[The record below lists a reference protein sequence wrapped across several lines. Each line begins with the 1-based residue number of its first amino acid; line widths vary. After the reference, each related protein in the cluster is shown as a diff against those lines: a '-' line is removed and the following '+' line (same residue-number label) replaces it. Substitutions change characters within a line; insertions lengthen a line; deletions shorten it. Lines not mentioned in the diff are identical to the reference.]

1 MNEQEGVIKFSLEY
15 QTAEPLPASEIA
27 ELNAWRKIM
36 VMMGMIGQDD
46 GRYAGYGFGN
56 ISRRLE
62 GDRFVIS
69 GTQTGN
75 IADLTADHY
84 AVVTA
89 CFGAEN
95 RVVAKGPIK
104 PSSESMTHGIVY
116 QLDPEINWVI
126 HVHDPHIWQ
135 AAARLNIPQTA
146 AGVPYGTPEMS
157 AAVAALYTE
166 TDMKTQQIFSM
177 AGHEDGVVTFG
188 KTAEQAA
195 ATLLNMLA
203 CALQSGLNR

>member
-1 MNEQEGVIKFSLEY
+1 MSEKEGVIKFSLEY
-15 QTAEPLPASEIA
+15 KTAPPLPAADIA

-56 ISRRLE
+56 ISRRTE
-62 GDRFVIS
+62 GNSFVIS

-89 CFGAEN
+89 CYGAEN
-95 RVVAKGPIK
+95 RVVAEGPVK

-116 QLDPEINWVI
+116 QLDPNIDWVI

-135 AAARLNIPQTA
+135 AAERLGIPQTA
-146 AGVPYGTPEMS
+146 GDIPYGTPEMS
-157 AAVAALYTE
+157 AAGEKLYAE
-166 TDMKTQQIFSM
+166 TGMKTQKIFSM
-177 AGHEDGVVTFG
+177 AGHEDGVVAFG
-188 KTAEQAA
+188 KTAEEAGGI
-195 ATLLNMLA
+195 LLNRLA
-203 CALQSGLNR
+203 LALQ